1 MLRIN
6 WIYLPGRVINTI
18 TKKTPTKEDKT
29 MTKEMPNRAKELRV
43 PQTST
48 SENLECQGFKVL
60 TFGNKI
66 LAVGYYY
73 MGRNKA
79 SYYGA
84 AYTFTTDDHT
94 CEGNIK
100 LEALS
105 ENFFE
110 DDGHAFAW
118 AMNA

>member
-1 MLRIN
+1 MYMPKGKR
-6 WIYLPGRVINTI
+6 PSAG
-18 TKKTPTKEDKT
+18 KHKEDKA
-29 MTKEMPNRAKELRV
+29 MTKNIEKRAKELRV
-43 PQTST
+43 PAQST
-48 SENLECQGFKVL
+48 SEELECRGFKVL

-73 MGRNKA
+73 MGRNAA

-100 LEALS
+100 LTDLS
-105 ENFFE
+105 EDFFE

>member
-1 MLRIN
+1 MYMPKGKR
-6 WIYLPGRVINTI
+6 
-18 TKKTPTKEDKT
+18 PTADKHKEGKA
-29 MTKEMPNRAKELRV
+29 MTKNIETRAKELRV
-43 PQTST
+43 PAQST
-48 SENLECQGFKVL
+48 SEELECRGFKVI

-79 SYYGA
+79 SYYAA

-94 CEGNIK
+94 CEGSLSLK
-100 LEALS
+100 ALS
-105 ENFFE
+105 EDFFE

>member
-1 MLRIN
+1 
-6 WIYLPGRVINTI
+6 
-18 TKKTPTKEDKT
+18 
-29 MTKEMPNRAKELRV
+29 MTKNIEKRAKELRV
-43 PQTST
+43 PATST

-84 AYTFTTDDHT
+84 AYEFTGSDHT
-94 CEGNIK
+94 CEGSIK
-100 LEALS
+100 LTALS
-105 ENFFE
+105 DTVFE
-110 DDGHAFAW
+110 DDGHVFAW

>member
-1 MLRIN
+1 
-6 WIYLPGRVINTI
+6 
-18 TKKTPTKEDKT
+18 
-29 MTKEMPNRAKELRV
+29 MTKDIENRAKELRV
-43 PQTST
+43 PTEST

-84 AYTFTTDDHT
+84 AYEFTGSDHT
-94 CEGNIK
+94 CEGSIK
-100 LEALS
+100 LAAIS
-105 ENFFE
+105 EDFFE

-118 AMNA
+118 TMNA